1 MLRSTSTKVLVNG
14 RTGQRIYHA
23 HGLRQGDP
31 LSPFLFVIVM
41 EVLNALI
48 IEADRQGQ
56 LTPLPGN
63 AIRHRESIYAD
74 DLVLFL
80 APTALD
86 CACIRQLLDLF
97 AGASGLVTN
106 VAKCTITPICC
117 STEEI

>member
-1 MLRSTSTKVLVNG
+1 M
-14 RTGQRIYHA
+14 
-23 HGLRQGDP
+23 
-31 LSPFLFVIVM
+31 FVIVM

-63 AIRHRESIYAD
+63 AIRHRASIYAD

-106 VAKCTITPICC
+106 MAKCTITRDLLLGGGDPGGAAMLPGKAAGFPD
-117 STEEI
+117 

>member
-1 MLRSTSTKVLVNG
+1 MALERLDIDNASLDEHESVGERQNWTTHLPRPWSQT
-14 RTGQRIYHA
+14 A
-23 HGLRQGDP
+23 RQGDP

-63 AIRHRESIYAD
+63 AIRHRASIYAD

-86 CACIRQLLDLF
+86 CACIR
-97 AGASGLVTN
+97 
-106 VAKCTITPICC
+106 
-117 STEEI
+117 